1 MGLPVAPVT
10 SVVIVA
16 YHRPVSLAR
25 LLDVVSE
32 AALDVVVVNVG
43 GDAAIDDVVRG
54 GAISSSRRHR

>member
-54 GAISSSRRHR
+54 AQFPVPRHHR